1 MDAGAAVAVW
11 LLAAGESGLLV
22 GRRQHNL
29 FARSVCTI
37 CLHGLFA
44 RVGAGGKYLGL
55 VGRGGRT
62 VRRRLLVQRQKEEED
77 EDDEEAEEAE
87 EAEEER

>member
-1 MDAGAAVAVW
+1 M
-11 LLAAGESGLLV
+11 V

-29 FARSVCTI
+29 FA
-37 CLHGLFA
+37 H
-44 RVGAGGKYLGL
+44 VGVGGKYLGL

-62 VRRRLLVQRQKEEED
+62 VRRRLLVQRQKEKED
-77 EDDEEAEEAE
+77 EDDEDAEEVE

>member
-22 GRRQHNL
+22 GRRQHD
-29 FARSVCTI
+29 
-37 CLHGLFA
+37 LFA

-62 VRRRLLVQRQKEEED
+62 VRRRVLVQRQKEEED
-77 EDDEEAEEAE
+77 EDDEDAE